1 MPTFGVDCTE
11 AGKARAMEVLEK
23 YRLPEDKGKE
33 AALIRIMEF
42 ADSEAIRGQH
52 PQFEPLLRKAD
63 ETITVLIKQ
72 INGIVAGITNE
83 VSELKTQINTA
94 YADRDKE
101 TLRAY
106 QLESIS
112 AEKEKRYT
120 DEIESLKKEIKN
132 YQKEAENAKTLAE
145 ETSKH
150 NSVLL
155 SQISE
160 MKDRIV
166 KAEEIE
172 SQNQILK
179 RVNADIEKN
188 LLTANI
194 QLQQEQIISENKE
207 KAYTEIKTRLEKEI
221 QECKAEYKEMQ
232 KEFEKYKD
240 ESKKAESSLL
250 EKMHKMEIEYLTQI
264 HNS

>member
-1 MPTFGVDCTE
+1 M
-11 AGKARAMEVLEK
+11 
-23 YRLPEDKGKE
+23 
-33 AALIRIMEF
+33 
-42 ADSEAIRGQH
+42 
-52 PQFEPLLRKAD
+52 RKAD

-264 HNS
+264 QNS